1 MMSRTESQGLG
12 AVSIAD
18 SSASMA
24 SSYRQNAL
32 MNLENLLSQFKEVK
46 VDENGEEMKDDE

>member
-46 VDENGEEMKDDE
+46 VDENGEEMKDD